1 MEYNI
6 PKSVRQLTE
15 LKMYAELIG
24 NYKKYG
30 IKSLY
35 DNMTDI
41 RKPSKI
47 TVAKFPSIV
56 FHYWT
61 GTYLSYRSGD

>member
-35 DNMTDI
+35 DNTTEDCDG
-41 RKPSKI
+41 
-47 TVAKFPSIV
+47 
-56 FHYWT
+56 YWPYQND
-61 GTYLSYRSGD
+61 GRHGGAARYQ